1 MSKKARSRHV
11 LQSARSKAITD
22 TAQYIVMAM
31 VIAALALVLQGFFDP
46 SGRLTQGIIPKS
58 MQGVAG
64 SVKAPG
70 AVVDEV
76 RSTVKLNNDGAPSAG
91 GMRRLSDVLHLHRG
105 PDAKSDGPADTKAVV
120 VHHDPDTDGT
130 LSTEVHAGEHDVV
143 KKHAAAK
150 RWEEMEEHEQ
160 HWWREKL
167 VEAGMWT
174 IEEGETILKG
184 IFFGQAGALIG
195 RVAAEALG

>member
-1 MSKKARSRHV
+1 M
-11 LQSARSKAITD
+11 
-22 TAQYIVMAM
+22 VMAM
-31 VIAALALVLQGFFDP
+31 IVAAVALLLQGFFDP
-46 SGRLTQGIIPKS
+46 TGQVTRGFIPAS
-58 MQGVAG
+58 VQGVARKVQG
-64 SVKAPG
+64 PG
-70 AVVDEV
+70 GVAYDELRSAV
-76 RSTVKLNNDGAPSAG
+76 SLNNDGTQGARAT
-91 GMRRLSDVLHLHRG
+91 RRLSDVLHLHRR
-105 PDAKSDGPADTKAVV
+105 SDGESEGPAIEKALV
-120 VHHDPDTDGT
+120 VHHDPDTDGA

-143 KKHAAAK
+143 KKHTAAK
-150 RWEEMEEHEQ
+150 RWEELEEHEQ